1 MSITNPET
9 IEPIATKIEQDL
21 KAFYAEN
28 KELDGLVEME
38 KIAESETEL
47 LKLLE
52 DCRQDYLSRG
62 GNYPTLVPKEKEEI
76 KEEEPKPVDVES
88 QEEVK
93 EVEVQSTQSKA
104 K

>member
-52 DCRQDYLSRG
+52 DCR
-62 GNYPTLVPKEKEEI
+62 
-76 KEEEPKPVDVES
+76 
-88 QEEVK
+88 
-93 EVEVQSTQSKA
+93 
-104 K
+104 